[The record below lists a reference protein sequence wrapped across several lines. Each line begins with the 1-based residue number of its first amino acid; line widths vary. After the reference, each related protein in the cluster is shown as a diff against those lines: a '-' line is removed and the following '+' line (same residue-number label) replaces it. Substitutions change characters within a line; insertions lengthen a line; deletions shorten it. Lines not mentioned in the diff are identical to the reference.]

1 MTTTPATL
9 TADQYADAA
18 EIFIADPAVRAVA
31 FWSDAHG
38 ATYVQGQATV
48 DNRMSRVL
56 ARARTYVPTAHSLVV
71 IHRPRG

>member
-1 MTTTPATL
+1 MTTPPTSE
-9 TADQYADAA
+9 QYADAA
-18 EIFIADPAVRAVA
+18 EILIADADVRAVA
-31 FWSDAHG
+31 FWSDAYG

-48 DNRMSRVL
+48 DNRAARVL